1 MELGLNGKIALV
13 TGSSRGIGRGVAE
26 ALAAEGCDLMLTG
39 RDEAALA
46 EAANAIRAKGRR
58 AATSTLDLREPGAP
72 EKLIVDVCREFGGL
86 DILVN
91 NAGTTKRGDFL
102 ELTDADWQDGY
113 ALKFFAHMRLA
124 RAAWPLLKERRGSLV
139 SIGGTGGRK
148 PTAQFTIGSSVNA
161 AVAAFTKCLADRG
174 KTDGVHVNCIHPG
187 VVETDR
193 TRRRIKAEMDRTGRT
208 ETEIREDIAR
218 EFNNVIRFGRVEDVG
233 SLVTFIVSSRA
244 TWLHGTTIDLDGGEI
259 PVL

>member
-1 MELGLNGKIALV
+1 
-13 TGSSRGIGRGVAE
+13 
-26 ALAAEGCDLMLTG
+26 MLTG
-39 RDEAALA
+39 RDEKALE
-46 EAANAIRAKGRR
+46 EAASAIRAKGRR
-58 AATSTLDLREPGAP
+58 AASSTLDLREPGAT
-72 EKLIVDVCREFGGL
+72 EKLIDHVKREFGGL

-91 NAGTTKRGDFL
+91 NAGATKRGDFL

-124 RAAWPLLKERRGSLV
+124 RAAWPLLKARHGSLV

-174 KTDGVHVNCIHPG
+174 KTDGVHVNCIHPS

-193 TRRRIKAEMDRTGRT
+193 TRRRIKAEIERTGRS
-208 ETEIREDIAR
+208 EKDIRDDIIR
-218 EFNNVIRFGRVEDVG
+218 EFNNTIRFGTVEDVG
-233 SLVTFIVSSRA
+233 DLVTFIVSSRA
-244 TWLHGTTIDLDGGEI
+244 SWLHGTTIDLDGGEI